1 MNFDKYKVTFRK
13 SKSTLT
19 FCLQRLVTMPCCT
32 GVGKLDKHCA
42 LKTAVC
48 VCQPNPPDHIKNVP
62 VQTIRWDLE
71 LCAKKAE
78 KLLNFCQ
85 ISMVSTEIRKKS
97 GVSEIEIVYL
107 LF

>member
-1 MNFDKYKVTFRK
+1 M
-13 SKSTLT
+13 
-19 FCLQRLVTMPCCT
+19 
-32 GVGKLDKHCA
+32 
-42 LKTAVC
+42 
-48 VCQPNPPDHIKNVP
+48 KNVS

-97 GVSEIEIVYL
+97 GVSEIGMFNHDLKVV
-107 LF
+107 FGNHK

>member
-1 MNFDKYKVTFRK
+1 M
-13 SKSTLT
+13 
-19 FCLQRLVTMPCCT
+19 
-32 GVGKLDKHCA
+32 
-42 LKTAVC
+42 
-48 VCQPNPPDHIKNVP
+48 KNVS

-97 GVSEIEIVYL
+97 GVSEIEIA
-107 LF
+107 